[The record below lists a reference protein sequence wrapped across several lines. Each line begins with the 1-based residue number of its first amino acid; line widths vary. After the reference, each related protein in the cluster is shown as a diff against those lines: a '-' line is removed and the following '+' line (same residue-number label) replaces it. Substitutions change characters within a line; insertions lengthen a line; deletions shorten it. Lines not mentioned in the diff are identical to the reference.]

1 MARGRHLPPKPVKRR
16 AVFLLILLVLVLPSL
31 LGGWSLRRH
40 WLPAAARWLDV
51 GGPPH
56 RVDAVFVLPGDEQ
69 VRPFV
74 AAALVKAGFAD
85 RALFPK
91 NAPLPEPV
99 RAGRPTTDEVIRRV
113 LQRRGLGRQQIVLL
127 EGDTT
132 TTAQDL
138 EALNRYLLDRP
149 GARVAV
155 VTSHYHTRRTR
166 LLVAALLGEQAAR
179 VSLVSAPTDGFSA
192 DDWWLHDTGFFAI
205 ASEYL
210 KLAYC
215 FLRYTRL
222 PWYAAAVA
230 AGCCLLLVALRHRK
244 RRGLAPRRAKSPAS

>member
-1 MARGRHLPPKPVKRR
+1 MKRR
-16 AVFLLILLVLVLPSL
+16 IVILLVVLL
-31 LGGWSLRRH
+31 LGLLAVLGGWSLRRQ
-40 WLPAAARWLDV
+40 WLPATARWLDV

-85 RALFPK
+85 RAIFPK
-91 NAPLPEPV
+91 NAPLPEPI

-113 LQRRGLGRQQIVLL
+113 LERRGLGQQQIVRL

-138 EALNRYLLDRP
+138 EALNRYLLDHP
-149 GARVAV
+149 ETRVAV

-166 LLVAALLGEQAAR
+166 LLLDALLGERASR
-179 VSLVSAPTDGFSA
+179 VSFISAPTDGFSA
-192 DDWWLHDTGFFAI
+192 GDWWLHETGFFAI
-205 ASEYL
+205 TSEYL

-215 FLRYTRL
+215 LVRYTHL
-222 PWYAAAVA
+222 PWYAAAVV
-230 AGCCLLLVALRHRK
+230 AGCCLLLVIRRHRNSA
-244 RRGLAPRRAKSPAS
+244 GSAAWRAGA